1 MSLICSVFCN
11 WAVGILMKTNDFNDA
26 LNSGKVSILY
36 LLKGPIGLSYDVK
49 VGVVC
54 ILLSRCGKSHRVN

>member
-1 MSLICSVFCN
+1 
-11 WAVGILMKTNDFNDA
+11 MKTNDFNDA